1 MAPWPGQPHRPG
13 NLPGELSSFIGRR
26 REMAEVERRLA
37 EYRLL
42 TLTGP
47 GGSGKTRLAMEVGRA
62 VQPGYPDGVWLVELA
77 ALGEGELVAQT
88 VATALGVSERANEAI
103 GASLIANLR
112 SRRLLLLL
120 DNCEHLVE
128 ACAHLAELLLSSCPD
143 IHILAT
149 SREPLA
155 VPGEGVWPVPP
166 LSLPAAQPWR
176 GPESGP
182 ATLDSYRQSEA
193 VQLFEARA
201 RAALPSFE
209 LTTENGPW
217 TAEVCRRLDGLPLAL
232 ELAAAH
238 VRAYPVRTIAEHLDD
253 RLQLFKARARTALP
267 RHQTLEAAL
276 DWSYALLSDAEQHVL
291 QQLSVFAG
299 GWTLDAAEAVC
310 VLDAADADVIQL
322 LSNLIDKSLV
332 VVDHAGGGRRYH
344 FLETIRQYARRKL
357 AAAGQA
363 GPTRDRHLVYFVRWA
378 ESSGP
383 FLVGPEQ
390 SRWVAEFEL
399 DHDNLRAALDWC
411 GVGPGKEEL
420 GLRLAAACGDFW
432 NLRGHLAEGRERL
445 AAVLAAAGPEMRTKE
460 RAWAL
465 IWAAHL
471 AYLQSDFTATE
482 ALAHEALTIYRG
494 LGPAGRVGVALA
506 LDWLGEV
513 ATEVGDYENAPG
525 FLEEA
530 LLIYRE
536 VQDNRGTADMLMQ
549 LGWALMRMGN
559 YVQAEAYLQES
570 LILVR
575 ALDDPYLLGMN
586 LSGLGE
592 LALRQ
597 GEYDRA
603 HDLLQESLM
612 ARRALGNPWG
622 IAVSLGSLGWV
633 ALRRGEFVPMAEAL
647 EESLRIRLEIGDRG
661 GAAWCLEKLAEARVL
676 LARWLSLSRRRHAF
690 PDAIRIL
697 GAAAAVRVKVN
708 AAIDPVDQPAYD
720 ALLAELRQTVGSEAF
735 DAAWAEGSRLSLPEA
750 VEQALAPV
758 RPGGTAALPPR
769 EADKAQFGGLSRRE
783 RETARLIALGKSN
796 SEIAAAMTVGVKTV
810 ETYVTRILNKL
821 GLESRVQIAVWV
833 VEKGLVSPG
842 K

>member
-1 MAPWPGQPHRPG
+1 MAPLPEQPARPG
-13 NLPGELSSFIGRR
+13 NLPGALSLFIGRR

-37 EYRLL
+37 DYRLL

-47 GGSGKTRLAMEVGRA
+47 GGSGKTRLALEVGRA

-88 VATALGVSERANEAI
+88 VATALGVSARADEVVSA
-103 GASLIANLR
+103 ALIAYLR
-112 SRRLLLLL
+112 ARRILLLL
-120 DNCEHLVE
+120 DNCEHLVD

-166 LSLPAAQPWR
+166 LSLPTVQPWR
-176 GPESGP
+176 GPENGP
-182 ATLDSYRQSEA
+182 ATLESYRQSEA

-209 LTTENGPW
+209 LTMENGPW
-217 TAEVCRRLDGLPLAL
+217 TAEICRRLDGLPLAL

-238 VRAYPVRTIAEHLDD
+238 VRAYPVRTIAQHLDD
-253 RLQLFKARARTALP
+253 RLQLFKARTRTALP

-276 DWSYALLSDAEQHVL
+276 DWSYALLSDAEQQVL

-310 VLDAADADVIQL
+310 APDAGVMPL
-322 LSNLIDKSLV
+322 LSNLIAKSLV

-344 FLETIRQYARRKL
+344 FLETIRQYAQRKL

-363 GPTRDRHLVYFVRWA
+363 GATRDRHLAYFVRWA

-411 GVGPGKEEL
+411 GVGAGKEEL

-432 NLRGHLAEGRERL
+432 NLRGHLTEGRERL
-445 AAVLAAAGPEMRTKE
+445 AAVLAAAGPEMRTTE

-482 ALAHEALTIYRG
+482 ALAHEALAIYRG

-525 FLEEA
+525 YLEEA

-536 VQDNRGTADMLMQ
+536 VQDNRGAADMLMQ
-549 LGWALMRMGN
+549 LGWALMRMGD
-559 YVQAEAYLQES
+559 YVQAEAYLHES
-570 LILVR
+570 LLLVQ

-603 HDLLQESLM
+603 HDLLRESLV

-633 ALRRGEFVPMAEAL
+633 ALRRGEFIPMAEAL
-647 EESLRIRLEIGDRG
+647 EESLQVRLEIGDRG
-661 GAAWCLEKLAEARVL
+661 GVAWCLEKLAEAKVL
-676 LARWLSLSRRRHAF
+676 LARRLSLPHRRRAF

-697 GAAAAVRVKVN
+697 GAAAAVRAEVN

-720 ALLAELRQTVGSEAF
+720 ELLDELRQTVGGEGF
-735 DAAWAEGSRLSLPEA
+735 DAAWAAGSRLSLPEA
-750 VEQALAPV
+750 VEQALAAV

-769 EADKAQFGGLSRRE
+769 EADKAQYGGLSRRE

-821 GLESRVQIAVWV
+821 GLESRVQIAVWA
-833 VEKGLVSPG
+833 VEKGLASTR